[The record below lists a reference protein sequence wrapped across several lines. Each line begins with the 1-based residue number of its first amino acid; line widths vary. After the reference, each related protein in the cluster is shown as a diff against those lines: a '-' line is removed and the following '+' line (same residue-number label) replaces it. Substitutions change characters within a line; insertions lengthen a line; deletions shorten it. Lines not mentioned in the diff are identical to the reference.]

1 MADPIS
7 LAAIAGLVFAG
18 RSLSV
23 KSKPEPAKPPIVKET
38 TGSSSE
44 IIERTVESDMGGGLL
59 SDVPDFYERQF
70 EPRVEVA
77 SKREMGSFA
86 DIGIQ
91 QRSGGQEILNMRNR
105 VYDTGRM
112 NNLSPIE
119 KQMVGP
125 GLGVGADTPASGGFQ
140 QLFRVNPINVG
151 EYKLTTLPGRS
162 GPAADVTGGRAAV
175 VGQLTHNKPETTS
188 YLPTR
193 LPTVPGR
200 AQGMSGAVPR
210 ASHQK
215 TMRTTN
221 RSETGLR
228 SDGLGFNGAKR
239 FVSAQTMTQ
248 DPTRFK
254 SDRNDLHYE
263 HYAQATPGITNFK
276 GAYENSA
283 AAKITTKNNEE
294 LMKYGFRPEDRRG
307 KVNRMGNK
315 GRMNVRESALK
326 QGGALTAV
334 RADTTRVDGRYGTPN
349 GGWTQQYQQKPYHQL
364 NAYKGNENPNSRDL
378 GLAARV
384 LQQNPLSTQL
394 Y

>member
-7 LAAIAGLVFAG
+7 LAAVAGLIFAG
-18 RSLSV
+18 RSLST
-23 KSKPEPAKPPIVKET
+23 KSVPEPVQQTMPQEPQVTYENDFP
-38 TGSSSE
+38 E
-44 IIERTVESDMGGGLL
+44 FIERD
-59 SDVPDFYERQF
+59 F
-70 EPRVEVA
+70 EPRVEVPQ
-77 SKREMGSFA
+77 KREMESFA
-86 DIGIQ
+86 DISLQ

-105 VYDTGRM
+105 MYDSGRM

-125 GLGVGADTPASGGFQ
+125 GLGVGSDTPASGGFQ
-140 QLFRVNPINVG
+140 QMFRVNPINVG

-162 GPAADVTGGRAAV
+162 GPAADVTGGRSAL
-175 VGQLTHNKPETTS
+175 VGQLQHNKPDTTA
-188 YLPTR
+188 YLPSR
-193 LPTVPGR
+193 LPAMPGR

-221 RSETGLR
+221 RSETGQR
-228 SDGLGFNGAKR
+228 ADGLGFNGAKR
-239 FVSAQTMTQ
+239 FVSAQTMSQ

-254 SDRNDLHYE
+254 SDRNDQQFSHYS
-263 HYAQATPGITNFK
+263 HAAPGITNFS
-276 GAYENSA
+276 GAYATSA
-283 AAKITTKNNEE
+283 AAQITTKNNEE

-307 KVNRMGNK
+307 KANRMGNK

-334 RADTTRVDGRYGTPN
+334 RTDTSRIDGRVNGAN
-349 GGWTQQYQQKPYHQL
+349 GGWTQNYQQKPFHQF

-384 LQQNPLSTQL
+384 LQKNPLSQSIC
-394 Y
+394 

>member
-18 RSLSV
+18 RSLST
-23 KSKPEPAKPPIVKET
+23 KSEPEPVQKTET
-38 TGSSSE
+38 ITPQQPQE
-44 IIERTVESDMGGGLL
+44 PQITYDD
-59 SDVPDFYERQF
+59 DVPEFVERGF
-70 EPRVEVA
+70 EPRIEIPQ
-77 SKREMGSFA
+77 KREMESFA
-86 DIGIQ
+86 DIAYQ

-105 VYDTGRM
+105 MYDTGRM

-125 GLGVGADTPASGGFQ
+125 GLGVGPDTPASGGFQ

-151 EYKLTTLPGRS
+151 EYRLTTLPGRS

-175 VGQLTHNKPETTS
+175 VGQLTHNKPETTAH
-188 YLPTR
+188 LPSR
-193 LPTVPGR
+193 LPTMPGR

-221 RSETGLR
+221 RSETGHR
-228 SDGLGFNGAKR
+228 GDGLGFNGAKR
-239 FVSAQTMTQ
+239 FVPAQTMPQ

-254 SDRNDLHYE
+254 SDRNDMQFE
-263 HYAQATPGITNFK
+263 HYAHAAPGITNFR
-276 GAYENSA
+276 GAYETSA
-283 AAKITTKNNEE
+283 AAKVTSKTNEE

-307 KVNRMGNK
+307 KANRMGNR

-334 RADTTRVDGRYGTPN
+334 RTDTSRIDGRMNGPN
-349 GGWTQQYQQKPYHQL
+349 GGWTQNYQQKPFHQF
-364 NAYKGNENPNSRDL
+364 NAYKGNENPNSRNLDIAKRQL
-378 GLAARV
+378 YN
-384 LQQNPLSTQL
+384 NPLAHSL
-394 Y
+394 S